1 MKNIACLF
9 VNYNNSLLT
18 IKCIASLLDS
28 ANDSLLINIVIIDN
42 FSSQEEKNILIEYC
56 QNRSPKDNIV
66 DIIFLEKNIGYLPAI
81 SHAYISNINYIEKS
95 DYVIIGNND
104 LVFDKDFL
112 SVLQHKVFNDDIYV
126 VSPDII
132 NCDNN
137 HQNPQI
143 LYRYTGL
150 QLLYLDL
157 YHSSYIM
164 ACLISVVGKFI
175 KFRGSQKSKE
185 GYKNSQYI
193 SIGYGACYILTRH
206 YIINIGFIPSY
217 LFLMNEEN
225 ALTDAVLNSN
235 GRIYYDADLIVHHME
250 HTSINL
256 TPKRKMYRIAQ
267 ESYKISKKHFNNRYL
282 YDKKIVKNG

>member
-1 MKNIACLF
+1 MKHIACLF

-18 IKCIASLLDS
+18 IKCIESLLDPV
-28 ANDSLLINIVIIDN
+28 NDSLVIRIVIIDN
-42 FSSQEEKNILIEYC
+42 FSRQEEKNILIAYF
-56 QNRSPKDNIV
+56 QNRSPQDNRV
-66 DIIFLEKNIGYLPAI
+66 DIIFLEKNIGYFPALN
-81 SHAYISNINYIEKS
+81 HAYISNSNYINKC

-104 LVFDKDFL
+104 LEFDKDFL

-132 NCDNN
+132 NRDNN

-143 LYRYTGL
+143 VYRYTGL
-150 QLLYLDL
+150 QLLHLDL

-164 ACLISVVGKFI
+164 ACMISTVGRFI
-175 KFRGSQKSKE
+175 KFKGSQKSKE
-185 GYKNSQYI
+185 GYTNSQYI

-206 YIINIGFIPSY
+206 YISNVGFIPDY

-225 ALTDAVLNSN
+225 ALTDAVLNRN

-256 TPKRKMYRIAQ
+256 TPKKKMYKIVQ

-282 YDKKIVKNG
+282 YDKKIVKND